1 MAPALSLIADLDGLD
16 GLFDEIDLP
25 AEQAL
30 MLPAV
35 AFQTAE
41 LGLSGYR
48 HAVRSMRSMG
58 FGNLCVVASHGLT
71 LPPVVST
78 RVPHMVLL
86 IGPGDMDRQ
95 TKA

>member
-1 MAPALSLIADLDGLD
+1 MAPALSLIADFDGLD

-30 MLPAV
+30 MRPAV

-58 FGNLCVVASHGLT
+58 FVNLCVVASHGLT